1 MKKGEFVFE
10 HFAGTVFR
18 KTRHRIKALLKL
30 GELECGFRDKFFK
43 VVKKKKKK
51 EGRKE
56 RWTLSLK
63 FENGLFRI
71 KNKLTVC
78 SLPSFLPR
86 TNGINFFNSER
97 GVNLT
102 PPFDLP
108 VKSGKL
114 TRASRSSIS
123 FLSSSFYAANEG
135 REGPNEAIY
144 FSSYSSSS
152 NAASPLFREM
162 EITRI
167 KCLHPPQCRS
177 TVPSSPSPPNLLQS
191 FHGDTRL
198 RSSGV

>member
-1 MKKGEFVFE
+1 MFE
-10 HFAGTVFR
+10 YFAGTLFR

-51 EGRKE
+51 GRKE

-78 SLPSFLPR
+78 SLPS
-86 TNGINFFNSER
+86 NGINFFNSER
-97 GVNLT
+97 GSKFN
-102 PPFDLP
+102 PSPSLP
-108 VKSGKL
+108 VKRGKL
-114 TRASRSSIS
+114 TRASLILHFIFIVFVLRSQRRGGRRHRTKPSI
-123 FLSSSFYAANEG
+123 
-135 REGPNEAIY
+135 PH
-144 FSSYSSSS
+144 SSS
-152 NAASPLFREM
+152 NATSPLFRGM

-167 KCLHPPQCRS
+167 KCLTSSTMARSRS
-177 TVPSSPSPPNLLQS
+177 TVPPSPPPPNLLQS

>member
-43 VVKKKKKK
+43 VVKKKK
-51 EGRKE
+51 GRKE

-102 PPFDLP
+102 PPSDLP

-123 FLSSSFYAANEG
+123 FLPSSFYAADVSNEG
-135 REGPNEAIY
+135 REGPNEAIH

-177 TVPSSPSPPNLLQS
+177 TVPSSRSPPNLLQS

>member
-1 MKKGEFVFE
+1 MFE
-10 HFAGTVFR
+10 YFAGTLFR

-51 EGRKE
+51 GRKE

-71 KNKLTVC
+71 KNKLTVR
-78 SLPSFLPR
+78 SLPSFLR
-86 TNGINFFNSER
+86 TELTFLIRNVRGKFNPS
-97 GVNLT
+97 
-102 PPFDLP
+102 PSLP
-108 VKSGKL
+108 VKRGKL
-114 TRASRSSIS
+114 TRASLILHFIFIVFVLRSQRRGGRRHRTKPSI
-123 FLSSSFYAANEG
+123 
-135 REGPNEAIY
+135 PH
-144 FSSYSSSS
+144 SSS
-152 NAASPLFREM
+152 NATSPLFRGM

-167 KCLHPPQCRS
+167 KCLTSSTMARSRS
-177 TVPSSPSPPNLLQS
+177 TVPPSPPPPNLLQS

>member
-1 MKKGEFVFE
+1 M
-10 HFAGTVFR
+10 
-18 KTRHRIKALLKL
+18 
-30 GELECGFRDKFFK
+30 
-43 VVKKKKKK
+43 
-51 EGRKE
+51 
-56 RWTLSLK
+56 K

-102 PPFDLP
+102 PPSDLP

-123 FLSSSFYAANEG
+123 FLSSSFYAADVSNEG
-135 REGPNEAIY
+135 REGPNEAIH
-144 FSSYSSSS
+144 FSPYSSSS

-177 TVPSSPSPPNLLQS
+177 TVPSSRSPPNLLQS
-191 FHGDTRL
+191 FHGDTIVWCLNNFRRL
-198 RSSGV
+198 APYVRTFVTSRISSLLGEEGTFIFFYNRRPYRLSPLSLATLRCAHAISGAEF